1 MRWRLNQ
8 SATDCVVTPRLPACL
23 YIVGSALV
31 SGCCCCFFQRAGK
44 GTPWPPSPLLP
55 STTWLTTLKK
65 VYTLRSSKRQEA
77 EDTVQLSQTR
87 FLSTLFALEVNPPSR
102 RHTTC
107 SCSLPLQLKKEE
119 EEEKEDLGKSEW
131 TRKEGKRETMMDE
144 EGPLSCDY
152 VRHGINTH
160 STEAVRHRRRCI
172 CSVFELWGGL
182 FYLMNTRRKG
192 KEERSWWR
200 FNASLLALVRAG
212 AGKQG
217 TRFACHSLNR
227 LLRLRPTCVW
237 VWK

>member
-1 MRWRLNQ
+1 M
-8 SATDCVVTPRLPACL
+8 
-23 YIVGSALV
+23 
-31 SGCCCCFFQRAGK
+31 
-44 GTPWPPSPLLP
+44 
-55 STTWLTTLKK
+55 
-65 VYTLRSSKRQEA
+65 YTLRSSKRQEA

-107 SCSLPLQLKKEE
+107 SCSLPLQLKRRRRRRKGGPWKVGMNEE
-119 EEEKEDLGKSEW
+119 G
-131 TRKEGKRETMMDE
+131 RKEGDNDGRGGSLKLRLCTPRNKHTFDWVRPSSSSLYLFSIWVVVKNKRT
-144 EGPLSCDY
+144 
-152 VRHGINTH
+152 
-160 STEAVRHRRRCI
+160 
-172 CSVFELWGGL
+172 GGL